1 MSVLILKN
9 IYSNEKIVEAAEYR
23 NNVFYGDDG
32 KPANWWADDGKDW
45 YFFQNGKKF
54 TGYGKDASGKKYF
67 VNGKYANWWTDD
79 GEAWYFFQE
88 GEKFTGTAKD
98 ASGYRDFKS
107 GKYSKDTKN
116 KYKHGLFFDSEGDLA
131 NWWSNDG
138 KAWYFFQNG
147 KKHTGY
153 GEDASGKKYF
163 DNGKYANWWYD
174 DSKGWYFFQN
184 GVKYTGYG
192 EDASGKKYFDE
203 GKYANWW
210 YNDGKDWYFFQ
221 EGKKHTG
228 YGKDASGKKYF
239 DEGKYANWW
248 CNDGE
253 DWYFFQDGKKFTG
266 RAKDAS
272 GYKNFI
278 NGKYVKTENG
288 YIDGVFY
295 TKNGELANGWY
306 DDGYD
311 WYFFQDGKKYS
322 GYGTDGNG
330 KRYFYEGKYTNGW
343 YDDGYDWYFFQD
355 GEKFTG
361 RAKDES
367 GYRDFLN
374 GKYKKQTYQSEFID
388 KISPGVLK
396 AIEGKG
402 LFPSIAVAQACL
414 ETGYGTDSLSP
425 PPIYNLFGIKAANDT
440 PPSRYYEIRT
450 AEYKN
455 GKKYYIIAKF
465 MKFTGY
471 DEAFEYYAKLF
482 TKNKWLTEY
491 YSGVLAAKTPDEA
504 ARALTGTY
512 ATDPNYGQKL
522 LDIIEK
528 HGLRSLD
535 KKIYPN
541 GVKP

>member
-1 MSVLILKN
+1 MKISKKALLFFLALLSVLLFKN
-9 IYSNEKIVEAAEYR
+9 SFSSETVVEAGEYK
-23 NNVFYGDDG
+23 NKIFYGDDG
-32 KPANWWADDGKDW
+32 KPANWWDYDGKDW
-45 YFFQNGKKF
+45 YFFQEGKKHTGYGKDASGNKYFDEGKYANWWANDGEDWYFFQEGKKHTGYGKDASGNKYFDNGKYANWWSDDGEDWYFFQNGVKH

-67 VNGKYANWWTDD
+67 DNGKYANWWCND
-79 GEAWYFFQE
+79 GKDWYFFQE
-88 GEKFTGTAKD
+88 G
-98 ASGYRDFKS
+98 
-107 GKYSKDTKN
+107 
-116 KYKHGLFFDSEGDLA
+116 
-131 NWWSNDG
+131 
-138 KAWYFFQNG
+138 
-147 KKHTGY
+147 KKHNGY
-153 GEDASGKKYF
+153 GKDASGKKYF

-221 EGKKHTG
+221 EGKKYTG

-272 GYKNFI
+272 GYKDFI
-278 NGKYVKTENG
+278 NGKYAKTENG

-295 TKNGELANGWY
+295 TKNGELA
-306 DDGYD
+306 
-311 WYFFQDGKKYS
+311 
-322 GYGTDGNG
+322 
-330 KRYFYEGKYTNGW
+330 NGW

-425 PPIYNLFGIKAANDT
+425 PPIYNLFGIKAAKDT

-491 YSGVLAAKTPDEA
+491 YSGVLAAKTPEEA

-512 ATDPNYGQKL
+512 ATDPGYGQKL
-522 LDIIEK
+522 LNIIDK
-528 HGLRSLD
+528 HGLRELD
-535 KKIYPN
+535 KQIFSN